1 MPCLS
6 QYYKHANIF
15 AFICCTIALWTLY
28 ILFHSNHTEYGD
40 LINHLP
46 SNSNEILK
54 PYLDL
59 QLKVQ
64 QENCLDKRAL
74 EWVYTVS
81 QTEIESGHLTEEEVS
96 EALKAQ
102 DCFAPVYDL
111 SIGLKDE
118 LPIDRTPRFTFFI
131 SQLRPRIVIHVQDSV
146 FDEHLSMMRRIDTTT
161 VIHLPI
167 LEIQHALWVADLS
180 IHALQLITDRR
191 PDSLLR
197 LLESA
202 NTAYFLGDSVDLVL
216 HTEQT
221 ADQATLRLVDHYQ
234 WRQGSKILRHRIQ
247 KGGLMADVVESWY
260 PNNNHNY
267 AVLLE
272 DDVEVSPLFYCWA
285 KYTLLKYRSW
295 KKYFIEL
302 VYARAYV
309 MLYPNFKEFESFS
322 TNHLQMG
329 THIRNPPSQGAVDSF
344 NVPLMVKDA
353 LLEQLPD
360 QRLPDYETLPVF
372 TLWGQRVSH
381 KHMDEEA
388 AQWYQTVSS
397 CPRQSLAYTPQDL
410 FCPLITH

>member
-1 MPCLS
+1 
-6 QYYKHANIF
+6 
-15 AFICCTIALWTLY
+15 
-28 ILFHSNHTEYGD
+28 
-40 LINHLP
+40 
-46 SNSNEILK
+46 
-54 PYLDL
+54 
-59 QLKVQ
+59 
-64 QENCLDKRAL
+64 
-74 EWVYTVS
+74 
-81 QTEIESGHLTEEEVS
+81 
-96 EALKAQ
+96 
-102 DCFAPVYDL
+102 
-111 SIGLKDE
+111 
-118 LPIDRTPRFTFFI
+118 
-131 SQLRPRIVIHVQDSV
+131 
-146 FDEHLSMMRRIDTTT
+146 MRRIDTTT

-180 IHALQLITDRR
+180 IHALQQWHTIDMDLIVITDRR

-247 KGGLMADVVESWY
+247 KGGLMAAVVESWY

-285 KYTLLKYRSW
+285 KYTLLKYRYEQSHPHLFGISLYAPRTLELLPEGRRDFVLGPLLAESPANTPYLSQVPCSWGALYFPEHWREFHDYLKTRLDDLALPISRLDRAVPNSRSNRWKRSW

-344 NVPLMVKDA
+344 NVPLMVKDV

-388 AQWYQTVSS
+388 AQWHQTVSS